1 MKRRKMTTRD
11 QKLLERIVCDPGIL
25 GGKPV
30 IKGTRISVA
39 LILNLLAHGM
49 TQDDIVEE
57 YPHLKAEDIQAAL
70 EYARL
75 TVENEEVILH
85 AA

>member
-1 MKRRKMTTRD
+1 MKRRKISARNE
-11 QKLLERIVCDPGIL
+11 KLLERIACDPGIL

-49 TQDDIVEE
+49 TQDDILNE
-57 YPHLKAEDIQAAL
+57 YPHLEAADVHAAL

-75 TVENEEVILH
+75 TVENEEVILQ